1 MFFGKEID
9 CEDCSLLTGGRRH
22 AATAGESVSIERVE
36 QREARGPCDFGLDG
50 SDTGS
55 DIYVYL

>member
-1 MFFGKEID
+1 MEKKLIVRIVP
-9 CEDCSLLTGGRRH
+9 CLL
-22 AATAGESVSIERVE
+22 AADATAGESVSIERVE